1 MDFWGMEKEIVFV
14 VVMRL
19 KLPDVFAPCKGIQD
33 SFGFWIPRGDVGFQV
48 LDSGFF
54 ISVTW
59 IPDSIRWRDSGFL
72 KLILG
77 PGFRISQAKLYRI
90 PHSRFI
96 SKQKNLPLGKRF
108 QFDLGVLL
116 EIFQHLV
123 SNPSQNLL
131 QHLHPQFWS

>member
-1 MDFWGMEKEIVFV
+1 MGT
-14 VVMRL
+14 
-19 KLPDVFAPCKGIQD
+19 QD
-33 SFGFWIPRGDVGFQV
+33 SLDSGFQASDFGFQV

-54 ISVTW
+54 VSGTW
-59 IPDSIRWRDSGFL
+59 IPDSIRWRDSGLF

-108 QFDLGVLL
+108 QFDLGVKL
-116 EIFQHLV
+116 EIF
-123 SNPSQNLL
+123 
-131 QHLHPQFWS
+131 